1 MAKTLI
7 VVGSRRDGNSKYLAT
22 KIKEKLALKRVVSNI
37 IVPGDQK
44 IYVCTG
50 CMDCDKK
57 GVCDFKDDMIKNI
70 KLIEDADYIIIIT
83 PTRWNLL
90 SGDLK
95 IFIDRLN
102 PLYVKGTL
110 KNKKLIAI
118 AIGSSCS
125 DEYSSSKALK
135 SLTNFAE
142 SASLNVVLEEYFN
155 NCLKYNDIEKQEE
168 KLNKLLDKI
177 DKLITN

>member
-1 MAKTLI
+1 MAETLI
-7 VVGSRRDGNSKYLAT
+7 VVGSRRDGNSKYLAS
-22 KIKEKLALKRVVSNI
+22 KIQEKLALKRVVSDI
-37 IVPGDQK
+37 IIPGDQK

-57 GVCDFKDDMIKNI
+57 GVCDFKDDMVKNI
-70 KLIEDADYIIIIT
+70 KLVEEADYIIMIT

-102 PLYVKGTL
+102 PLYVKETL

-125 DEYSSSKALK
+125 DEYSSLKALK
-135 SLTNFAE
+135 TLTNFAE
-142 SASLNVVLEEYFN
+142 SSGMDVVLEEKFT

-168 KLNKLLDKI
+168 KIEKILDKI
-177 DKLITN
+177 DKIYS